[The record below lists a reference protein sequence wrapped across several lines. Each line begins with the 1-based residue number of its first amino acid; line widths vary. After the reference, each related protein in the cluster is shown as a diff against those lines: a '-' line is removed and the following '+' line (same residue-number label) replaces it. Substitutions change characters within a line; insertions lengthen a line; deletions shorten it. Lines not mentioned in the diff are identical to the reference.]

1 MRTST
6 DDNLQSTPKIL
17 STSPDKIDKKNLV
30 SIKSRFGKVEVDK
43 SKKISFKHGI
53 LGLPKAVNFCL
64 TKLPNISSDQFK
76 LLQCLEDD
84 DLSFIVVP
92 AQYDNKLIESN
103 DIDEAC
109 KVLDINTDN
118 LVLLFIVTIHED
130 GQKREISVNAKAP
143 VLIDVETKSATQYVL
158 QNPSYKIQHKIS

>member
-6 DDNLQSTPKIL
+6 DDNLKSNPKIL
-17 STSPDKIDKKNLV
+17 STSSDKIDNKNLV
-30 SIKSRFGKVEVDK
+30 TIKSRFGKIEVDK

-53 LGLPKAVNFCL
+53 LGLPTAVNFCL

-92 AQYDNKLIESN
+92 AQYDNQLIERN
-103 DIDEAC
+103 DLEEAC
-109 KVLDINTDN
+109 KVLDINTKN
-118 LVLLFIVTIHED
+118 LILLFIVTINDD
-130 GQKREISVNAKAP
+130 GTKREITVNAKAP
-143 VLIDVETKSATQYVL
+143 VLVDAENKTATQYVL

>member
-6 DDNLQSTPKIL
+6 EDNIKSNPKIL
-17 STSPDKIDKKNLV
+17 STSDDKIDNKNLV
-30 SIKSRFGKVEVDK
+30 TIKSRFGKIEVDR

-53 LGLPKAVNFCL
+53 LGLPTAVNFCL

-92 AQYDNKLIESN
+92 AQYDNQLIDSN
-103 DIDEAC
+103 DLDEAC
-109 KVLDINTDN
+109 KVLDIQAKD
-118 LVLLFIVTIHED
+118 LVLLFIVTINEN
-130 GQKREISVNAKAP
+130 GQNREITVNAKAP
-143 VLIDVETKSATQYVL
+143 VLIDVEAKSATQYVL
-158 QNPSYKIQHKIS
+158 QNPSYKIQHKIT